1 MPPKLKLNYRPAA
14 SLKPAPGNAR
24 RHSARQIAQIAD
36 SIRTF
41 GFAAPILVDHHG
53 EVIAGHGRLAA
64 AKLIGMTSVPV
75 VEIGHLTDAQV
86 RALRI
91 ADNRLT
97 ELSSWDERALKAEF
111 EILSKLELT
120 FDLNI
125 TGFDAPEI
133 DLVLSREEGEDGELP
148 PPAPPHPDGAVSQP
162 GDLWS
167 VGGHRVMCADT
178 KDRATIRMLM
188 ADARARMVFTD
199 PPYNV
204 RIQGF
209 AGGKGRIK
217 HREFAEASG
226 EMSGEAFRTFLHH
239 AFAAAA
245 STCID
250 GALAYV
256 FIDWRH
262 VADVVAAGEVE
273 FGPMVNLAVW
283 AKTNPGMGS
292 FYRSAHE
299 LIPMFK
305 VGDGKAINN
314 IELGKFGRNRSN
326 VWTYPSVN
334 SFAKH
339 RAKDLNLHPTPKP
352 VALIADAIRDAS
364 HRGDIVFDGFAGSG
378 ATLVAAERTGRLG
391 YGIEIDP
398 AYCDVIVT
406 RLTQETGVAPRL
418 VETGQAFAEVEAAR
432 RNVGTTCHV

>member
-1 MPPKLKLNYRPAA
+1 MAPKLKLTYRPAA

-24 RHSARQIAQIAD
+24 RHSAKQIAQIAD

-41 GFAAPILVDHHG
+41 GFAAPLLVDQAG

-64 AKLIGMTSVPV
+64 AVQIGLKSVPV
-75 VEIGHLTDAQV
+75 VEIRHLTDAQV

-97 ELSSWDERALKAEF
+97 ELSSWDETALKAEF
-111 EILSKLELT
+111 HILSQMDLT
-120 FDLNI
+120 FDLNV
-125 TGFDAPEI
+125 TGFETPEI
-133 DLVLSREEGEDGELP
+133 DLVLSREMDDDSEAP
-148 PPAPPHPDGAVSQP
+148 PPAPPHPDHVVSRR
-162 GDLWS
+162 GDIWG
-167 VGGHRVMCADT
+167 VGGHRLMCADT
-178 KDRATIRMLM
+178 KDRAAIRLLM
-188 ADARARMVFTD
+188 AGARARIIFTD

-226 EMSGEAFRTFLHH
+226 EMSADAFRAFLHD
-239 AFAAAA
+239 AFGAAA
-245 STCID
+245 SACID

-256 FIDWRH
+256 FMDWRH
-262 VADVVAAGEVE
+262 IADAVAAGEAE
-273 FGPMVNLAVW
+273 FGPLVNLAVW

-299 LIPMFK
+299 LIPVFK
-305 VGDGKAINN
+305 VGEGKAINN

-339 RAKDLNLHPTPKP
+339 RAKDLKLHPTPKP

-378 ATLVAAERTGRLG
+378 TTLVAAARTARLG
-391 YGIEIDP
+391 YGVEIDP
-398 AYCDVIVT
+398 AYCDVTLT
-406 RLTQETGVAPRL
+406 RLARVTGLEPQL
-418 VETGQAFAEVEAAR
+418 IKTGQTFAEIAAER
-432 RNVGTTCHV
+432 RHMEQLTNV